1 MITTEGSP
9 RVHSSC
15 LPDTCSN
22 PYLAREAWGYHGH
35 WGNGEGDA
43 PMGWRWRNQKDQ
55 QAGKG
60 MKGGKEPNCTPSP
73 AFLES
78 HQCWVPGTVEPL
90 LTPTSPNLSS
100 TCLAPEA
107 SGKFLW
113 EQGSSFC
120 LSWDKSGT
128 WAEHRREGLTC
139 LGPRKGGCC
148 RGGGALPTG
157 PRPLSTFLTLPPQL
171 CNRCVTSFSLNI
183 FLPTLPNP

>member
-113 EQGSSFC
+113 EQGSFHIS
-120 LSWDKSGT
+120 DNT
-128 WAEHRREGLTC
+128 
-139 LGPRKGGCC
+139 
-148 RGGGALPTG
+148 
-157 PRPLSTFLTLPPQL
+157 PLKRDLLTLTLGNLLETL
-171 CNRCVTSFSLNI
+171 CYFVKNDTTLKVLFLGTGTSSRHTSQIILSSLWS
-183 FLPTLPNP
+183 